1 MSKAWYQTLHR
12 EPQALLLPGQVPMWT
27 CLICTKQYK
36 LYAKSNQK
44 AHIYAKHVAHAN
56 LPFKCTCCDMKFPT
70 NAACRQHEECV
81 HVWHVRHRPHS
92 RPDPP
97 VTDQILARKM
107 LEDLDR
113 RVAICERA
121 DYASI
126 DEGVLPPPPP
136 PRPRATKGK
145 PVEKVDPI
153 TGDVVGHF
161 SSMLEASH
169 KTGVSNVAISMAC
182 NGRKELAGGFR
193 WRLAPLRRWIKR
205 VRKKKRDEHRCDP
218 HPAPAHPIPPQP
230 TPSRP
235 SPPPPTPAHP

>member
-1 MSKAWYQTLHR
+1 
-12 EPQALLLPGQVPMWT
+12 
-27 CLICTKQYK
+27 
-36 LYAKSNQK
+36 
-44 AHIYAKHVAHAN
+44 
-56 LPFKCTCCDMKFPT
+56 
-70 NAACRQHEECV
+70 
-81 HVWHVRHRPHS
+81 
-92 RPDPP
+92 
-97 VTDQILARKM
+97 M

-182 NGRKELAGGFR
+182 NGRKELAG
-193 WRLAPLRRWIKR
+193 
-205 VRKKKRDEHRCDP
+205 
-218 HPAPAHPIPPQP
+218 
-230 TPSRP
+230 
-235 SPPPPTPAHP
+235 